1 MVGKGEKSGKRGGP
15 GNLGARVMKKEGGKG
30 GKLLLADRKYRVV
43 GGGEAVLGGCDGDWK
58 IYKGLKRVEGG
69 WENDEVRLEDK
80 MVLDGSEWGIS
91 GKGDWDIW
99 EDGMEGVEEEGM
111 NSAEAVEEIIEK
123 LRNER
128 DGVKVKEERIETEA
142 EVGEKKGEG
151 SKGGEKNKREEEG
164 DCCGGS
170 KKNKGKGVEV
180 VVEEEDE
187 EGLSS
192 MEKWALEKKAKERR
206 EKEERR
212 RREKEGVINRGKD
225 RGMGRDS
232 VLEMWKEWQDYEEL
246 VKDARY
252 ILGVRTEEARSF
264 MLDREIRKVL
274 ELGLG
279 GELGKRCV
287 EKVEREGGEIRSEV
301 VVENGLKEKEGLKK
315 VVAVEGGRSY
325 SEVLRGTP
333 EDESEMEELAE
344 KKDIEVKRWLDDS
357 LERERRSGKVVEVI
371 MDSQSGKSEEEW
383 KVDEVMDKLGVSKN
397 AVDKMKVCGNR
408 VKMVMKDREVA
419 EKIEELGKEV
429 IGEAIGGGVVE
440 VKRNE
445 NWVVMVVPGMEVDMW
460 EGKMEELKKKI
471 EEENDIRLM
480 RVPRWLAN
488 EDRRKANRLKRVG
501 KV

>member
-15 GNLGARVMKKEGGKG
+15 GNLGTRVEKKGGGKG

-43 GGGEAVLGGCDGDWK
+43 GGGEAVLGGCEGDWK
-58 IYKGLKRVEGG
+58 VYKGLKRVDGG

-99 EDGMEGVEEEGM
+99 EDGMEGVEEEEM
-111 NSAEAVEEIIEK
+111 NSAEAVEKIIEEMRGVK
-123 LRNER
+123 
-128 DGVKVKEERIETEA
+128 DGVEI
-142 EVGEKKGEG
+142 
-151 SKGGEKNKREEEG
+151 KREEVERKEG
-164 DCCGGS
+164 NGGN
-170 KKNKGKGVEV
+170 KKNER
-180 VVEEEDE
+180 EEEDGCCEGKKKVKGKETEIIVIEEEEE

-192 MEKWALEKKAKERR
+192 MEKWTMEKKTKEKHER
-206 EKEERR
+206 EERKR
-212 RREKEGVINRGKD
+212 GEKEGIINRGKD
-225 RGMGRDS
+225 RGIGRDS
-232 VLEMWKEWQDYEEL
+232 VMEMWREWQDYEEL
-246 VKDARY
+246 VKDTRY
-252 ILGVRTEEARSF
+252 VLGIRMEEARSF

-279 GELGKRCV
+279 GGLGGKGLKELGEEEV
-287 EKVEREGGEIRSEV
+287 VVRSEV
-301 VVENGLKEKEGLKK
+301 VVERGLKEKEDLKK
-315 VVAVEGGRSY
+315 EVAVEGGRSY

-333 EDESEMEELAE
+333 EREDEMEELTE
-344 KKDIEVKRWLDDS
+344 KKDVEIKKWLDDS
-357 LERERRSGKVVEVI
+357 LERERRSGKVVEVV
-371 MDSQSGKSEEEW
+371 MDSQSGKSEEDW
-383 KVDEVMDKLGVSKN
+383 KVDEVMEKLGVSKN

-419 EKIEELGKEV
+419 EKIEEMGKEV

-445 NWVVMVVPGMEVDMW
+445 NWVGMVVPGMEVDMW

-471 EEENDIRLM
+471 EEENGIKLM

-488 EDRRKANRLKRVG
+488 EDRRRAN
-501 KV
+501 